1 LAGAA
6 RSPPLTKPLLTTNE
20 KSEGDRQMTM
30 NRRALLGAALV
41 LPLALTALA
50 QSAEI
55 GTAARPLRIG
65 ATAGPHSQVLEKVQE
80 IAARDGLVIRIVPF
94 TDYIT
99 PNAAL
104 AAGDLDANSYQHQP
118 FLDQAVKDRGLPLL
132 MVGKTLVFPMG
143 LYSRRHKAI
152 ADIPNGGRVAIPNDP
167 TNGGRA
173 LVLLAA
179 NGAFKLREGAD
190 FRATVADVTDN
201 PRRLRIVELEAAQ
214 IPRALEEV
222 EAAAINTNFAIPAG
236 LNPVRD
242 ALAIES
248 ADSPYANLIAVKQ
261 GNENAPW
268 VKKLLAAYQ
277 NEEIKTFVRD
287 TFQGAVIPAF

>member
-1 LAGAA
+1 
-6 RSPPLTKPLLTTNE
+6 
-20 KSEGDRQMTM
+20 MTPFS
-30 NRRALLGAALV
+30 RRALLGAS
-41 LPLALTALA
+41 LAFPVAAASA
-50 QSAEI
+50 QGTEI

-80 IAARDGLVIRIVPF
+80 IAARGGLVIRIVPF

-118 FLDQAVKDRGLPLL
+118 FLDQAVRDRSLPLVA
-132 MVGKTLVFPMG
+132 VGKTLVFPMG
-143 LYSRRHKAI
+143 IYSRKHRTVAEV
-152 ADIPNGGRVAIPNDP
+152 PSGGRVAIPNDP

-179 NGAFKLREGAD
+179 SGAFTLRDGAD
-190 FRATVADVTDN
+190 FRATVADVTEN
-201 PRRLRIVELEAAQ
+201 PKRIRIVELEAAQ
-214 IPRALEEV
+214 IPRALDEV

-242 ALAIES
+242 AISIES
-248 ADSPYANLIAVKQ
+248 ADSPYANLIAVKR
-261 GNENAPW
+261 GSEGEPW
-268 VKKLLAAYQ
+268 VRKLLAAYQ
-277 NEEIKTFVRD
+277 NNDIKDFVK
-287 TFQGAVIPAF
+287 TAFQGSVVPAF